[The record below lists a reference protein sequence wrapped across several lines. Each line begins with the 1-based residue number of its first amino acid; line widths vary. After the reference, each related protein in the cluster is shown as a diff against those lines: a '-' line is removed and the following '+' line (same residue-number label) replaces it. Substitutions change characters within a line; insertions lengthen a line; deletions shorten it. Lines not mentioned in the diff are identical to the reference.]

1 MHKRRNRIIIKK
13 EAIKYDI
20 PEDFNELKIN
30 IITTTNE
37 IDTYYSFL
45 PSSYQNWKKLF
56 PNCTYI
62 LGLITNKNEDS
73 EFVKRAK
80 KFCDK
85 IFIYKELENVE
96 SGVQAKTTRMFLTT
110 QFENDINIIIDIDY
124 YLLNKKW
131 LTEKIKPAINE
142 NKFITIGN
150 NGYLNTRDSG
160 KWQMCLT
167 TAKST
172 IFQKILNPEKKDYTE
187 WFNHYMNIKNPI
199 DNKESLSNKFNNFSD
214 ESLFRYIMI
223 NHNDQQFI
231 NEIWLKQD
239 REDFILQKAIKR
251 IDRGWWKN
259 SFNIN
264 KLNEGYF
271 IDSQP
276 LRPFDKN
283 LVHLKPILYY
293 LNIDINNEDLI
304 F

>member
-1 MHKRRNRIIIKK
+1 MSMHKRRNRIIIKK

-172 IFQKILNPEKKDYTE
+172 IFQ
-187 WFNHYMNIKNPI
+187 
-199 DNKESLSNKFNNFSD
+199 
-214 ESLFRYIMI
+214 
-223 NHNDQQFI
+223 
-231 NEIWLKQD
+231 D